1 MGSRAFE
8 PVLGDAHN
16 GFDGCNSGRA
26 AQALWRVILVTTD
39 IVAAVKPEEPE
50 DRRTP
55 AAPYSRYGTP
65 APLAAA
71 AALTAVQGL
80 VTTLLGI
87 AEMFSVAGDRVVM
100 GVTTA
105 LFFVAYGVGLV
116 VCAWGMYRCLPW
128 SRGPVLFAELVWL
141 LIAWSFRGGDTL
153 VVAIAVAVSAVLVL
167 AGLLHPASVA
177 ALNRPEHRG

>member
-1 MGSRAFE
+1 VGSRAFE

-16 GFDGCNSGRA
+16 EIRWLQLAALGTRPGAGHSRHNGYRRA
-26 AQALWRVILVTTD
+26 VTPHD
-39 IVAAVKPEEPE
+39 PE
-50 DRRTP
+50 DRPTP
-55 AAPYSRYGTP
+55 AAPYSRYGAP

-116 VCAWGMYRCLPW
+116 VCAWGLHRCLPW
-128 SRGPVLFAELVWL
+128 SRGPVLFAELIWL

-153 VVAIAVAVSAVLVL
+153 VIAIAVAVSAVLVL
-167 AGLLHPASVA
+167 AGLLSPASVA
-177 ALNRPEHRG
+177 ALNRPERQE

>member
-16 GFDGCNSGRA
+16 EIRWSQLVALGTRPLEGQSRHNGYRRA
-26 AQALWRVILVTTD
+26 VT
-39 IVAAVKPEEPE
+39 PEEPE
-50 DRRTP
+50 NRP
-55 AAPYSRYGTP
+55 AAPYSRYGAP

-116 VCAWGMYRCLPW
+116 
-128 SRGPVLFAELVWL
+128 
-141 LIAWSFRGGDTL
+141 
-153 VVAIAVAVSAVLVL
+153 
-167 AGLLHPASVA
+167 
-177 ALNRPEHRG
+177 

>member
-1 MGSRAFE
+1 M
-8 PVLGDAHN
+8 
-16 GFDGCNSGRA
+16 
-26 AQALWRVILVTTD
+26 RVIFVTTV
-39 IVAAVKPEEPE
+39 IVAAVTPDDPENGPA
-50 DRRTP
+50 P

-87 AEMFSVAGDRVVM
+87 VEMFSVAGDRVVM

-105 LFFVAYGVGLV
+105 LLLRGVRRRASS
-116 VCAWGMYRCLPW
+116 CAPGACTGCLPW

-141 LIAWSFRGGDTL
+141 LVAWSFRGGDTL
-153 VVAIAVAVSAVLVL
+153 VFAIAVAVSAVLVL

-177 ALNRPEHRG
+177 ALNRPEHRE

>member
-1 MGSRAFE
+1 LQLAA
-8 PVLGDAHN
+8 LGTSLLPGLSHH
-16 GFDGCNSGRA
+16 
-26 AQALWRVILVTTD
+26 TD
-39 IVAAVKPEEPE
+39 IVAAVTPDDPENRP
-50 DRRTP
+50 TP
-55 AAPYSRYGTP
+55 AAPYSRHGTP

-87 AEMFSVAGDRVVM
+87 VEVFSVAGDRVVM

-116 VCAWGMYRCLPW
+116 VCAWGMRRCLPW
-128 SRGPVLFAELVWL
+128 ARGPVLFAELVWL

-153 VVAIAVAVSAVLVL
+153 AIAIAVAVSAVLVL

-177 ALNRPEHRG
+177 ALNRPEHGE

>member
-1 MGSRAFE
+1 MQPDDPS
-8 PVLGDAHN
+8 GDP
-16 GFDGCNSGRA
+16 
-26 AQALWRVILVTTD
+26 TD
-39 IVAAVKPEEPE
+39 RP
-50 DRRTP
+50 TP
-55 AAPYSRYGTP
+55 ASPYSRYGTP

-80 VTTLLGI
+80 ITTLLGV

-105 LFFVAYGVGLV
+105 LFFAAYGVGLL
-116 VCAWGMYRCLPW
+116 VCAWGMHRVLAW
-128 SRGPVLFAELVWL
+128 SRGPVLFAELIWL

-153 VVAIAVAVSAVLVL
+153 PVAIAVAVSAVLVL

-177 ALNRPEHRG
+177 ALNRPEHHE

>member
-1 MGSRAFE
+1 MT
-8 PVLGDAHN
+8 PD
-16 GFDGCNSGRA
+16 D
-26 AQALWRVILVTTD
+26 
-39 IVAAVKPEEPE
+39 PENRP
-50 DRRTP
+50 TP
-55 AAPYSRYGTP
+55 AAPYSRHGTP

-87 AEMFSVAGDRVVM
+87 VEVFSVAGDRVVM

-116 VCAWGMYRCLPW
+116 VCAWGMRRCLPW
-128 SRGPVLFAELVWL
+128 ARGPVLFAELVWL

-153 VVAIAVAVSAVLVL
+153 VVAIVVAVHVMRVDERRRLREA
-167 AGLLHPASVA
+167 ARPASTAQRRRVA
-177 ALNRPEHRG
+177 VPLDNLPRRGGEQSVIDSRADR

>member
-1 MGSRAFE
+1 LQ
-8 PVLGDAHN
+8 LGAPGTSLLRGLSHH
-16 GFDGCNSGRA
+16 
-26 AQALWRVILVTTD
+26 TD
-39 IVAAVKPEEPE
+39 IVAAV
-50 DRRTP
+50 TP
-55 AAPYSRYGTP
+55 ADPENPPTPGAPSSGHGTP

-87 AEMFSVAGDRVVM
+87 AEMFSVSGDRVVM

-116 VCAWGMYRCLPW
+116 VCAWGMRRRLPW
-128 SRGPVLFAELVWL
+128 ARGPVLFAELVWL

-153 VVAIAVAVSAVLVL
+153 VIAIAVAVSAVLVL

-177 ALNRPEHRG
+177 ALNRPEHRE